1 VVSGSERAAGSSE
14 SRATITRGPIRTW
27 SDTSG
32 VRAKDCL
39 GGEGRE
45 ASGREVVEI
54 ARGLIERAGRRRC
67 AGMSDAALTAAS
79 RGAAL
84 TFPSLPLGR
93 SFWRST
99 PWRRAS
105 LPLGVKS
112 AEHRLEMPAPS
123 ATLAVSPPRV
133 RPTHRYNH
141 RVSTSPW
148 PSLHD
153 EDRWLLAAME
163 DQLRDS
169 TRSAEQLQ
177 ARARELRAQ
186 AEQSDIKGV
195 RDASLALAGHYEEA
209 AAARL
214 AAR

>member
-1 VVSGSERAAGSSE
+1 MGLTELHGGVGGGGLSERRGQRGE
-14 SRATITRGPIRTW
+14 RTRGR
-27 SDTSG
+27 
-32 VRAKDCL
+32 RR
-39 GGEGRE
+39 GGGMT
-45 ASGREVVEI
+45 A
-54 ARGLIERAGRRRC
+54 RAGRRPCTGR
-67 AGMSDAALTAAS
+67 SDEASTAAS
-79 RGAAL
+79 RGAAWRFLHGRWVARFGDPLRGGERRSRWASNGGAPARDAAASPANL
-84 TFPSLPLGR
+84 T
-93 SFWRST
+93 
-99 PWRRAS
+99 
-105 LPLGVKS
+105 
-112 AEHRLEMPAPS
+112 
-123 ATLAVSPPRV
+123 VSPPRV
-133 RPTHRYNH
+133 RPTRRYNH

-169 TRSAEQLQ
+169 TQSPEQLQ